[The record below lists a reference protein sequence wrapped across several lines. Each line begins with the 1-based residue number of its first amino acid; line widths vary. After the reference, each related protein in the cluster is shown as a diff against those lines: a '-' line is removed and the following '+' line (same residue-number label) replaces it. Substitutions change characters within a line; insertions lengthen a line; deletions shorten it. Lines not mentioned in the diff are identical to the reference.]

1 MHRSRPAVGLSLA
14 MIVVVGAMSGWGTG
28 RAMADPGP
36 GRTLYV
42 EGYSTVCSDSGTGT
56 ESRPFC
62 TVQAAADVVEP
73 GDTVRI
79 LGDYSLSPHPEAVT
93 LTRSGTSDKPITFSG
108 APLPSSR
115 LRTVLATPAS
125 APALTLKGVHD
136 VRVESL
142 AFTDEHHSDVV
153 AVTGS
158 DHVTLDRLTVDNAA
172 PTVPVTG
179 TAIGVDGTSSD
190 VTVSRNTIN
199 PSTAYGVRVAPGAA
213 RVTVTTNVILTQ
225 QQAGIAVSGTADAD
239 VTSNTVFAPC
249 ATAISLDG
257 GSSGVV
263 ENNVA
268 FNVTNGS
275 MQTSSCQAPTAPFYA
290 VSADSAS
297 RVTADYNVAAHEVS
311 SSAPARTEYS
321 WAGTSYATSAA
332 FRDGTGQ
339 GTHDIDGINAYP
351 ATPAEHSPLIDS
363 ADATAPG
370 ELSTDSQ
377 GRARVDDLLVDNT
390 GTGTTAHPDRGA
402 LERQDT
408 LAIASGDVPTPPKGL
423 APLGI
428 SMKTDAT
435 SSWGAALAYSV
446 DFGDGSDP
454 ATGTPGTPVSHTY
467 TTPGLYTTRI
477 TFTEPD
483 GTSAEKSY
491 AGVAAGT
498 ATPPA
503 AALSVAPDTATGQV
517 AAGLAQFTVPAPADP
532 WEVEYRTL
540 SFGDGTQDN
549 LPTDAQEPTQP
560 THQYAAPGTYTAT
573 LTQTDLLGRTTTAK
587 TVFHAADAF
596 VAVTPQYDT
605 EKTIAAHGVLTLSAA
620 TLRADSNG
628 ADAVQLQLVTSNAK
642 ASGALTLYTHG
653 TTRPGTAAIAFEPGR
668 TATAETTVKVT
679 PTGSVDLYNG
689 SSGAV
694 TVDVATVGLQ
704 SHAQYADTYHPVTPA
719 RLLDTRTGTGGTRAP
734 VAGGH
739 SVTLAVGGTH
749 GVPADAH
756 AVVLDVTATTTK
768 ASGDLTV
775 ATHSTND
782 SVVSGPYWT
791 TGQTATTQVVIPV
804 YDGKVVLHNDSKASA
819 NLVVDLAGWYGTATG
834 GSEFLPVTPAR
845 ILNTRTGTGTGK
857 VARLA
862 AHGTLKLKVTG
873 AHGVPATGVTAADLN
888 LTVPAPSGNGY
899 LVAYPDG
906 TSRPGVYSLNFTK
919 GHTAAGRALVKVG
932 TDGEI
937 DLYNAGTTS
946 VDVYADLLGDYD
958 VFPATS

>member
-1 MHRSRPAVGLSLA
+1 MHRPRPAVGLSLA
-14 MIVVVGAMSGWGTG
+14 MIVMAGVMSGWGTG
-28 RAMADPGP
+28 RAAADPVSG
-36 GRTLYV
+36 GTLYV
-42 EGYSTVCSDSGTGT
+42 AHDSPSCSDSGTGT
-56 ESRPFC
+56 QSKPFC
-62 TVQAAADVVEP
+62 SVQAAADVVEP
-73 GDTVRI
+73 GDTVRM
-79 LGDYSLSPHPEAVT
+79 LGSPLSPYSEAVT

-108 APLPSSR
+108 APLSPSRSKA
-115 LRTVLATPAS
+115 VLAAPAS

-142 AFTDEHHSDVV
+142 TFSDDHHSDVV

-158 DHVTLDRLTVDNAA
+158 DHVTLDQLTVDNAA
-172 PTVPVTG
+172 PAVPVTG

-190 VTVSRNTIN
+190 VTVSRNTLN

-213 RVTVTTNVILTQ
+213 RVTVTTNMIFTQ
-225 QQAGIAVSGTADAD
+225 QQGGIVVSGAADTD

-268 FNVTNGS
+268 LTLGS
-275 MQTSSCQAPTAPFYA
+275 TQTGACQAPTAPLYA
-290 VSADSAS
+290 VSADSTS
-297 RVTADYNVAAHEVS
+297 QVTADYNVAAS
-311 SSAPARTEYS
+311 DASASAPARTEYS

-339 GTHDIDGINAYP
+339 GTHDIDGIHAYP
-351 ATPAEHSPLIDS
+351 STPAEHSPLIDS

-377 GRARVDDLLVDNT
+377 ARPRVDDLLVDNT
-390 GTGTTAHPDRGA
+390 GNGTGHPDRGA

-408 LAIASGDVPTPPKGL
+408 LTIASGDVPTPPKGL

-428 SMKTDAT
+428 SMETDAT

-454 ATGTPGTPVSHTY
+454 ATGTPGTPAGHTY

-503 AALSVAPDTATGQV
+503 AALSVAPDTANGQV
-517 AAGLAQFTVPAPADP
+517 SAGFARFTVPAPADP

-540 SFGDGTQDN
+540 SFGDGSQDN
-549 LPTDAQEPTQP
+549 LAADAQEPTQP

-573 LTQTDLLGRTTTAK
+573 LTQTDLLGRTTTAT

-596 VAVTPQYDT
+596 VAVTPQYDAQ
-605 EKTIAAHGVLTLSAA
+605 KTIAAHGVLKLSAA

-628 ADAVQLQLVTSNAK
+628 VDAVQLQLVTSNAK

-653 TTRPGTAAIAFEPGR
+653 TTRPGTTAIAFEPGR

-694 TVDVATVGLQ
+694 AVNVATVGLQ

-719 RLLDTRTGTGGTRAP
+719 RLLDTRTGTGCVRSP

-739 SVTLAVGGTH
+739 SVTLSVGGTH
-749 GVPADAH
+749 GVPAAAN

-782 SVVSGPYWT
+782 SIVSGPHWT
-791 TGQTATTQVVIPV
+791 TGQTITAQVVIPV

-819 NLVVDLAGWYGTATG
+819 NLVTDLVGWYGTTTG

-845 ILNTRTGTGTGK
+845 ILNTRTGTGTGTGK
-857 VARLA
+857 VARIA
-862 AHGTLKLKVTG
+862 AHATLRLKVTG
-873 AHGVPATGVTAADLN
+873 AHGVPATGVTAVDLN
-888 LTVPAPSGNGY
+888 LTVPSPSGNGY

-906 TSRPGVYSLNFTK
+906 TARPGVYSLNFTK
-919 GHTAAGRALVKVG
+919 GHSTATRALVKVG

-937 DLYNAGTTS
+937 DLYNAGTGP
-946 VDVYADLLGDYD
+946 VDVCADLLGDYD
-958 VFPATS
+958 VFPAG

>member
-14 MIVVVGAMSGWGTG
+14 VIVMAGVMSGWGTG
-28 RAMADPGP
+28 RAAADPGP
-36 GRTLYV
+36 DRTLYV
-42 EGYSTVCSDSGTGT
+42 EAYSPVCNDSGTGT

-79 LGDYSLSPHPEAVT
+79 LGDYSLSPHPEAVA

-115 LRTVLATPAS
+115 LKTVLATPAS

-136 VRVESL
+136 VRVEAL
-142 AFTDEHHSDVV
+142 TFTDEHHSDVV

-158 DHVTLDRLTVDNAA
+158 DHVTLDQLTVDNAA

-213 RVTVTTNVILTQ
+213 GVTVTTNMILSQ
-225 QQAGIAVSGTADAD
+225 QQAGIAVSGAADTD

-249 ATAISLDG
+249 AAGVSLDG

-268 FNVTNGS
+268 ITNGS
-275 MQTSSCQAPTAPFYA
+275 MQTSACAAPTAPLYA
-290 VSADSAS
+290 VSADSTGQ
-297 RVTADYNVAAHEVS
+297 VTADYNVAAHS
-311 SSAPARTEYS
+311 ASTSAPARTEYS
-321 WAGTSYATSAA
+321 WAGTSYATSGA
-332 FRDGTGQ
+332 FRDATGQ
-339 GTHDIDGINAYP
+339 GTHDIDGINGYP
-351 ATPAEHSPLIDS
+351 TTPSEHSPLIDS

-370 ELSTDSQ
+370 ELATDAQ
-377 GRARVDDLLVDNT
+377 GRPRVDDLLVDNT
-390 GTGTTAHPDRGA
+390 GDGTGHPDRGA

-408 LAIASGDVPTPPKGL
+408 LTIAAGDVPTPPKGL

-435 SSWGAALAYSV
+435 SSWGAPLTYSI

-454 ATGTPGTPVSHTY
+454 ATGTPGTPAAHTY
-467 TTPGLYTTRI
+467 TTPGLYTTRL

-498 ATPPA
+498 ATPPGT
-503 AALSVAPDTATGQV
+503 ALSVAPDTASGQV
-517 AAGLAQFTVPAPADP
+517 DPGLARFTVPAPADS
-532 WEVEYRTL
+532 WEVGYRTL
-540 SFGDGTQDN
+540 TYGDGTQDN
-549 LPTDAQEPTQP
+549 LAAGAQQP
-560 THQYAAPGTYTAT
+560 THQYPAPGTYTAT
-573 LTQTDLLGRTTTAK
+573 LTQTDLLGRTTTA
-587 TVFHAADAF
+587 TAVFHAADAF
-596 VAVTPQYDT
+596 VAMTPQYDT
-605 EKTIAAHGVLTLSAA
+605 EKTIAAHGVLRLSAA

-628 ADAVQLQLVTSNAK
+628 VDAVQLQLVTSNAK
-642 ASGALTLYTHG
+642 AIGALTLYPHG
-653 TTRPGTAAIAFEPGR
+653 TTRPGTADTAFEPGR
-668 TATAETTVKVT
+668 TVTAETTVQVT

-694 TVDVATVGLQ
+694 TVNVATVGLQ
-704 SHAQYADTYHPVTPA
+704 SHAQYADTYHPAAPA
-719 RLLDTRTGTGGTRAP
+719 RLLDTRTGTGGVHSP

-739 SVTLAVGGTH
+739 SVTLSVGGTH
-749 GVPADAH
+749 GVPVAAD

-768 ASGDLTV
+768 AAGDLTV

-782 SVVSGPYWT
+782 SIVSGPHWV

-804 YDGKVVLHNDSKASA
+804 YDGKVVLRNESKASA
-819 NLVVDLAGWYGTATG
+819 NLVADLVGWYGTTAN
-834 GSEFLPVTPAR
+834 GSEFLPATPAR
-845 ILNTRTGTGTGK
+845 KTVRI
-857 VARLA
+857 A
-862 AHGTLKLKVTG
+862 AHATLKLKVTG

-888 LTVPAPSGNGY
+888 LTVPSPSGSGY
-899 LVAYPDG
+899 LVAYADG
-906 TSRPGVYSLNFTK
+906 TARPGVYSLSFTK
-919 GHTAAGRALVKVG
+919 GHTAAGRALVRVG
-932 TDGEI
+932 TDGEV
-937 DLYNAGTTS
+937 DLYNAAT
-946 VDVYADLLGDYD
+946 VPVNVYADLVGDYD
-958 VFPATS
+958 VFPAAS

>member
-14 MIVVVGAMSGWGTG
+14 MIVMAGVSGWGTG
-28 RAMADPGP
+28 RAAADPGP

-79 LGDYSLSPHPEAVT
+79 LGDFSLSPHPEAVT

-115 LRTVLATPAS
+115 LKTVLATPAS

-142 AFTDEHHSDVV
+142 TFTDDHHSDVV

-158 DHVTLDRLTVDNAA
+158 DHVTLDQLTVDNAA

-213 RVTVTTNVILTQ
+213 RVTVTTNMILSQ
-225 QQAGIAVSGTADAD
+225 QQGGIAVSGAADTD

-249 ATAISLDG
+249 AAGISLDG
-257 GSSGVV
+257 GSSGVL

-268 FNVTNGS
+268 ITNGS
-275 MQTSSCQAPTAPFYA
+275 FQTSNCPAPTAPLYA

-297 RVTADYNVAAHEVS
+297 QVTADYNVAAHS
-311 SSAPARTEYS
+311 TSSAVPARTEYS
-321 WAGTSYATSAA
+321 WAGTSYPTSGA

-339 GTHDIDGINAYP
+339 GTHDIDGISGYP
-351 ATPAEHSPLIDS
+351 TTPSEHSPLIDS

-377 GRARVDDLLVDNT
+377 GRPRVDDLLVDNT
-390 GTGTTAHPDRGA
+390 GNGTGHPDRGA

-408 LAIASGDVPTPPKGL
+408 LTIASGDVPTPPKGL

-435 SSWGAALAYSV
+435 SSWGAALTYSV

-467 TTPGLYTTRI
+467 GTPGLYTTRI

-483 GTSAEKSY
+483 GTNAEKSY
-491 AGVAAGT
+491 AGVVAGT

-503 AALSVAPDTATGQV
+503 AALSVAPDTASGQV
-517 AAGLAQFTVPAPADP
+517 NAGFARFTVPAPADS
-532 WEVEYRTL
+532 WEVGYRTL
-540 SFGDGTQDN
+540 SYGDGTQDN
-549 LPTDAQEPTQP
+549 LADGVQQF
-560 THQYAAPGTYTAT
+560 THQYPAPGSYTAT
-573 LTQTDLLGRTTTAK
+573 LTQTDLLGRTTTAT

-596 VAVTPQYDT
+596 VAMTPQYDT
-605 EKTIAAHGVLTLSAA
+605 EKTIAAHGVLKLSAA
-620 TLRADSNG
+620 TLRADSDG
-628 ADAVQLQLVTSNAK
+628 VDAAQLQIVTSDAK

-653 TTRPGTAAIAFEPGR
+653 TSRPGTAGVSFEPGR
-668 TATAETTVKVT
+668 TATGETTVKVT
-679 PTGSVDLYNG
+679 PTGAVDVYNG

-694 TVDVATVGLQ
+694 TVNVATVGLQ
-704 SHAQYADTYHPVTPA
+704 SHAQYADTYHPVSPV
-719 RLLDTRTGTGGTRAP
+719 RLLDTRTGTGGVRGP

-739 SVTLAVGGTH
+739 SVTLTVGGTH
-749 GVPADAH
+749 GVPAGAD

-768 ASGDLTV
+768 AAGDLTV
-775 ATHSTND
+775 ATHGTND
-782 SVVSGPYWT
+782 SIVSGPYWT
-791 TGQTATTQVVIPV
+791 TGQTTTTQVVIPV
-804 YDGKVVLHNDSKASA
+804 HDGKVVLHNDSRASA
-819 NLVVDLAGWYGTATG
+819 NLVTDLAGWYGTTANG
-834 GSEFLPVTPAR
+834 AEFLPTNPAR
-845 ILNTRTGTGTGK
+845 VLNTRTGAGTNGK
-857 VARLA
+857 IAELA
-862 AHGTLKLKVTG
+862 AHATLKFKVTG
-873 AHGVPATGVTAADLN
+873 AHGVPATGVNAVDLN
-888 LTVPAPSGNGY
+888 LTVAAPSGSGY

-906 TSRPGVYSLNFTK
+906 TARPGVYSLNFTK
-919 GHTAAGRALVKVG
+919 GHPAAGRALVKVG

-937 DLYNAGTTS
+937 DLYNAGSTP
-946 VDVYADLLGDYD
+946 VDVYADLFGAYA
-958 VFPATS
+958 VFPTG

>member
-14 MIVVVGAMSGWGTG
+14 VIVVAGVMSGWGTG
-28 RAMADPGP
+28 RAVADPGP

-79 LGDYSLSPHPEAVT
+79 LGAPLSPYSEAVT

-108 APLPSSR
+108 APLPPSR
-115 LRTVLATPAS
+115 LKAVLAAPAS

-142 AFTDEHHSDVV
+142 TFSDEHHSDVV

-158 DHVTLDRLTVDNAA
+158 DHVTLDGLTVENAA
-172 PTVPVTG
+172 PTTPVTG

-190 VTVSRNTIN
+190 VTVSRNSIY
-199 PSTAYGVRVAPGAA
+199 PSTAYGVRVGPGAA

-225 QQAGIAVSGTADAD
+225 QQSGIAVSGAADTD

-249 ATAISLDG
+249 ATGISLDG

-268 FNVTNGS
+268 IALGS
-275 MQTSSCQAPTAPFYA
+275 AMQTSSCPAPTAPLYA
-290 VSADSAS
+290 VSADSTS
-297 RVTADYNVAAHEVS
+297 QVTADYNVAASEAS
-311 SSAPARTEYS
+311 ASAPARTEYS
-321 WAGTSYATSAA
+321 WAGTSYATRAA

-339 GTHDIDGINAYP
+339 GAHDLDGINAYP
-351 ATPAEHSPLIDS
+351 ATPSEHSPLIDS

-370 ELSTDSQ
+370 ELTTDQ
-377 GRARVDDLLVDNT
+377 EGRARVDDLLVDNT
-390 GTGTTAHPDRGA
+390 GTGTGHPDRGA

-408 LAIASGDVPTPPKGL
+408 LTIASGDVPTPPKGL

-435 SSWGAALAYSV
+435 SSWGAALTYSV

-483 GTSAEKSY
+483 GTNAEKSY

-517 AAGLAQFTVPAPADP
+517 NAGFARFTVPAPADP

-540 SFGDGTQDN
+540 SFGDGTQEH
-549 LPTDAQEPTQP
+549 LAADAQEPTQP
-560 THQYAAPGTYTAT
+560 MHQYAAPGTYTAT
-573 LTQTDLLGRTTTAK
+573 LTQTDLLGRTTTAT

-596 VAVTPQYDT
+596 IAMTPQYDT
-605 EKTIAAHGVLTLSAA
+605 EKTIAAHSVLKLSAA
-620 TLRADSNG
+620 TLQADSDG
-628 ADAVQLQLVTSNAK
+628 VDAAQLQLVTSNAK
-642 ASGALTLYTHG
+642 ASGTLTLYTHG

-694 TVDVATVGLQ
+694 TVNVATVGLQ

-719 RLLDTRTGTGGTRAP
+719 RLLDTRTGTGTGGTRGP

-739 SVTLAVGGTH
+739 SVTLPVGGTH
-749 GVPADAH
+749 GVPADAT

-768 ASGDLTV
+768 ASGDLV
-775 ATHSTND
+775 VSTHSTND
-782 SVVSGPYWT
+782 SGVSGPYWT

-804 YDGKVVLHNDSKASA
+804 YDGKVVLHNESRASA
-819 NLVVDLAGWYGTATG
+819 NLVADLAGWYGTTANG
-834 GSEFLPVTPAR
+834 AEFLPTAPAR
-845 ILNTRTGTGTGK
+845 ILDTRTGTGTGK

-862 AHGTLKLKVTG
+862 AHATLKLKVTG

-888 LTVPAPSGNGY
+888 LTVPSPSGNGY

-906 TSRPGVYSLNFTK
+906 TIRPGVYSLNFTK
-919 GHTAAGRALVKVG
+919 GHTAANRALVEVG

-958 VFPATS
+958 IFPAAP

>member
-14 MIVVVGAMSGWGTG
+14 MIVVAGVMSGWGTG
-28 RAMADPGP
+28 RAAAEPGS
-36 GRTLYV
+36 GGTLYV
-42 EGYSTVCSDSGTGT
+42 AHDAPSCSDSGTGT
-56 ESRPFC
+56 ESKPFC
-62 TVQAAADVVEP
+62 SVQAAADVVEP

-79 LGDYSLSPHPEAVT
+79 VGSPLSSYSEAVT
-93 LTRSGTSDKPITFSG
+93 LTRSGTSDRPITFSG
-108 APLPSSR
+108 APLSPSRSKA
-115 LRTVLATPAS
+115 VLAAPAS

-142 AFTDEHHSDVV
+142 TFSDEHHSDVV

-158 DHVTLDRLTVDNAA
+158 DHVTLDQLTVDNAA

-190 VTVSRNTIN
+190 VTVSRNSIY

-225 QQAGIAVSGTADAD
+225 QQGGIAVSGAADTD
-239 VTSNTVFAPC
+239 VTGNTVFAPC

-268 FNVTNGS
+268 ITLNS
-275 MQTSSCQAPTAPFYA
+275 MQTRTCQAPTAPLYA
-290 VSADSAS
+290 VSADATGQ
-297 RVTADYNVAAHEVS
+297 VTADYNVAANGAS

-339 GTHDIDGINAYP
+339 GTHDIDGINAYA
-351 ATPAEHSPLIDS
+351 ATPSEHSPLIDS
-363 ADATAPG
+363 ADASAPG
-370 ELSTDSQ
+370 ELTTDQQ
-377 GRARVDDLLVDNT
+377 GRPRVDDLLVDNT
-390 GTGTTAHPDRGA
+390 GNGTGHPDRGA

-408 LAIASGDVPTPPKGL
+408 LTIASGDVPTPPKGL

-435 SSWGAALAYSV
+435 SSWGAALTYSV

-454 ATGTPGTPVSHTY
+454 ATGTPGSPVSHTY

-517 AAGLAQFTVPAPADP
+517 AAGFARFTVPAPADP

-549 LPTDAQEPTQP
+549 LAADAQEPTQA

-573 LTQTDLLGRTTTAK
+573 LTQTDLLGRTTT
-587 TVFHAADAF
+587 TRTTFHAADAF
-596 VAVTPQYDT
+596 VAMTPQYDT
-605 EKTIAAHGVLTLSAA
+605 EKTIAAHGVLKLSAA
-620 TLRADSNG
+620 TLRADSDG
-628 ADAVQLQLVTSNAK
+628 VDAAQLQLVTRNAK
-642 ASGALTLYTHG
+642 ASGTLTLYTHG

-668 TATAETTVKVT
+668 KATAETTVKVT

-694 TVDVATVGLQ
+694 TVNVATVGLQ

-739 SVTLAVGGTH
+739 SLTLPVGGTH
-749 GVPADAH
+749 GVPANAT

-782 SVVSGPYWT
+782 SVVTGPYWT

-819 NLVVDLAGWYGTATG
+819 NLVADLVGWYGTTAN

-857 VARLA
+857 VAKIA
-862 AHGTLKLKVTG
+862 AHATLRLKVTG
-873 AHGVPATGVTAADLN
+873 AHGVPATGVTAVDLN
-888 LTVPAPSGNGY
+888 LTVPSPSGNGY

-906 TSRPGVYSLNFTK
+906 TARPGVYSLNFAK
-919 GHTAAGRALVKVG
+919 GHSTANRALVKVG

-937 DLYNAGTTS
+937 DLYNAGTGP
-946 VDVYADLLGDYD
+946 VDVYADVLGDYD
-958 VFPATS
+958 VFPAG

>member
-1 MHRSRPAVGLSLA
+1 MHRSRPALGLSLA
-14 MIVVVGAMSGWGTG
+14 VIVAAGVMSGWGTG
-28 RAMADPGP
+28 RAAAEPVSG
-36 GRTLYV
+36 GTLYV
-42 EGYSTVCSDSGTGT
+42 DRGTPSCSDSGTGT

-79 LGDYSLSPHPEAVT
+79 LGDSLSPYSEAVT
-93 LTRSGTSDKPITFSG
+93 LTRSGTSDQPITFSG
-108 APLPSSR
+108 APLSPSRS
-115 LRTVLATPAS
+115 TAVLAAPAS

-142 AFTDEHHSDVV
+142 TFSDEHHSDVV

-158 DHVTLDRLTVDNAA
+158 DHVTLDRLTVDNSA
-172 PTVPVTG
+172 PTVPVIG

-190 VTVSRNTIN
+190 VTVSRNTLN

-213 RVTVTTNVILTQ
+213 RVTVTTNMIFMQ
-225 QQAGIAVSGTADAD
+225 QQGGIAVSGAADTD

-249 ATAISLDG
+249 ATGISLDG

-268 FNVTNGS
+268 ITLGS
-275 MQTSSCQAPTAPFYA
+275 MQTRACQAPTAPLYA
-290 VSADSAS
+290 VSADSTS
-297 RVTADYNVAAHEVS
+297 QVTADYNVAANDAPA
-311 SSAPARTEYS
+311 SAPARTEYS

-339 GTHDIDGINAYP
+339 GTHDIDGIHAYP
-351 ATPAEHSPLIDS
+351 STPSEHSPLIDS

-377 GRARVDDLLVDNT
+377 TRPRVDDLLVDNT
-390 GTGTTAHPDRGA
+390 GNGTGHPDRGA

-408 LAIASGDVPTPPKGL
+408 LTIASGDVPTPPKGL

-435 SSWGAALAYSV
+435 SSWGAALAYSA

-454 ATGTPGTPVSHTY
+454 ATGTPGTAVSHTY

-503 AALSVAPDTATGQV
+503 AALSVAPDTANGQV
-517 AAGLAQFTVPAPADP
+517 SAGFARFTVPAPADP

-549 LPTDAQEPTQP
+549 LAADAQEPTQP

-573 LTQTDLLGRTTTAK
+573 LTQTDLLGRTTTAT

-605 EKTIAAHGVLTLSAA
+605 EKTIAAHGVLKLSAA

-628 ADAVQLQLVTSNAK
+628 VDAVQLQLVTSNAK
-642 ASGALTLYTHG
+642 ANGALTLYTHG

-694 TVDVATVGLQ
+694 TVNVATVGLQ
-704 SHAQYADTYHPVTPA
+704 SHAQYADTYHPVAPA
-719 RLLDTRTGTGGTRAP
+719 RLLDTRTGTGGTRGP
-734 VAGGH
+734 VGGGH
-739 SVTLAVGGTH
+739 SVTLPVGGTH
-749 GVPADAH
+749 GVPAGAH

-782 SVVSGPYWT
+782 SIVSGPYWT

-804 YDGKVVLHNDSKASA
+804 YDGKVVLHNESKASA
-819 NLVVDLAGWYGTATG
+819 NLVADLVGWYGTATG
-834 GSEFLPVTPAR
+834 GSEFLPAAPAR
-845 ILNTRTGTGTGK
+845 ILDTRTGTGTGK

-862 AHGTLKLKVTG
+862 AHAALKLRVTG

-906 TSRPGVYSLNFTK
+906 TSRPGVYSLSFTK
-919 GHTAAGRALVKVG
+919 GHTAAGRALVKAG

-937 DLYNAGTTS
+937 DLYNAGS
-946 VDVYADLLGDYD
+946 APVDVYADLLGDYD

>member
-14 MIVVVGAMSGWGTG
+14 MIVVAGVMSGWGTG
-28 RAMADPGP
+28 RAVADPGP

-42 EGYSTVCSDSGTGT
+42 EQYSTVCSDSGTGT
-56 ESRPFC
+56 QSRPFC

-108 APLPSSR
+108 ASPLPSGR
-115 LRTVLATPAS
+115 LSTVLATPAS

-142 AFTDEHHSDVV
+142 AFTDDHHSDVV

-158 DHVTLDRLTVDNAA
+158 DHVTIDGLTVENAA
-172 PTVPVTG
+172 PLSPVTS

-213 RVTVTTNVILTQ
+213 RVTVTTNRILTQ
-225 QQAGIAVSGTADAD
+225 QQAGIAVSGAVDAD

-268 FNVTNGS
+268 VDVTNGS
-275 MQTSSCQAPTAPFYA
+275 MQTSICQAPTAPFYA

-321 WAGTSYATSAA
+321 WAGTSYTTSGA

-339 GTHDIDGINAYP
+339 GAHDIDGIKAYS
-351 ATPAEHSPLIDS
+351 ATPSEHSPLIDS

-377 GRARVDDLLVDNT
+377 GRARVDDLLVDDTGN
-390 GTGTTAHPDRGA
+390 GTGHPDRGA

-408 LAIASGDVPTPPKGL
+408 LTIASGDVPTPPKGL
-423 APLGI
+423 APLGV

-435 SSWGAALAYSV
+435 SSWGAPLTYSL

-454 ATGTPGTPVSHTY
+454 ATGTPGTPASHTY
-467 TTPGLYTTRI
+467 TTPGRYTTRI

-483 GTSAEKSY
+483 GTSAGKSY

-503 AALSVAPDTATGQV
+503 TALSVAPDTANGQV
-517 AAGLAQFTVPAPADP
+517 DAGSARFTVPAPADA
-532 WEVEYRTL
+532 WEVDGRTL
-540 SFGDGTQDN
+540 SYGDGTQDN
-549 LPTDAQEPTQP
+549 LAEGAQQP
-560 THQYAAPGTYTAT
+560 THQYPAPGTYTAT
-573 LTQTDLLGRTTTAK
+573 LTQTDLLGRTTTA
-587 TVFHAADAF
+587 TAVFHAADAF

-605 EKTIAAHGVLTLSAA
+605 QKTIAAHGVLKLSAA

-628 ADAVQLQLVTSNAK
+628 VDAVQLQLVTSNAK
-642 ASGALTLYTHG
+642 ASGALTLYPHG
-653 TTRPGTAAIAFEPGR
+653 TTRPGTADTAFEPGR

-694 TVDVATVGLQ
+694 TVNVATVGLQ
-704 SHAQYADTYHPVTPA
+704 SHAQYADTYHPAAPV
-719 RLLDTRTGTGGTRAP
+719 RLLDTRTGTGGGRSP

-749 GVPADAH
+749 GVPATAD

-775 ATHSTND
+775 ATHSTNG
-782 SVVSGPYWT
+782 SVVSGPHWT

-804 YDGKVVLHNDSKASA
+804 YDGKVVLRNESKASA
-819 NLVVDLAGWYGTATG
+819 NLVADLVGWYGTATG
-834 GSEFLPVTPAR
+834 GSEFLPVAPAR
-845 ILNTRTGTGTGK
+845 VLDTRTGTGTGK

-862 AHGTLKLKVTG
+862 AHATLKLKVTG

-906 TSRPGVYSLNFTK
+906 TSRPGVYSLSFTK
-919 GHTAAGRALVKVG
+919 GHTAAGRALVKTG

-958 VFPATS
+958 VFPAG